1 MVSLHCHVAAWARH
15 CWHAA
20 ISTSPSFPCRRSLL
34 LYIFQMI
41 MLTFALAIA
50 ARPQLIDA
58 DINSYPSPL
67 DVWRGICEISFFIII
82 FVRIIEEIVEMI

>member
-1 MVSLHCHVAAWARH
+1 M
-15 CWHAA
+15 
-20 ISTSPSFPCRRSLL
+20 L

-50 ARPQLIDA
+50 ARPQLRDG
-58 DINSYPSPL
+58 DINFYPDPL
-67 DVWRGICEISFFIII
+67 DVWRGICEVSFFIII